1 MIARDSPW
9 YAVDHGREHPNS
21 ELLRLSTAIPFH
33 IKTAALMCMQI
44 YPGVH
49 IEAEV
54 LYPPLTYLKFVRER
68 RIKNSRGILVD
79 VTPTFPS

>member
-1 MIARDSPW
+1 MDIVAG
-9 YAVDHGREHPNS
+9 YAKSDQPLVFRIISDDFMSRGIDIS
-21 ELLRLSTAIPFH
+21 WLSVYT
-33 IKTAALMCMQI
+33 
-44 YPGVH
+44 